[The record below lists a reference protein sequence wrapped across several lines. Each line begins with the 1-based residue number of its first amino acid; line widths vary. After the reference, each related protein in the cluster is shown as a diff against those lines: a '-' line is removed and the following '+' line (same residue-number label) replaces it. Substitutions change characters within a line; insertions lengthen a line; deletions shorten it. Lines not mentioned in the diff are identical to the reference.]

1 MLSRISIIAVKV
13 VFFILISWNVI
24 SCSTEPN
31 SPKQDSQTVRVE
43 SGSGKEELLKWFRG
57 NMKYSAMFDFM
68 KKREEQI
75 NECIETKIVCEWFL
89 GSAITNSGKGYIV
102 TFKDNQFTVAEF
114 PAGRET
120 EYGIT
125 KKDIYFKKK

>member
-1 MLSRISIIAVKV
+1 VLSRILIIAVKM

-24 SCSTEPN
+24 ACSAEPN
-31 SPKQDSQTVRVE
+31 NSNQDSKTVRLE
-43 SGSGKEELLKWFRG
+43 SGSGKEELLKWFRS
-57 NMKYSAMFDFM
+57 NMKYAAMFGFM

-75 NECIETKIVCEWFL
+75 NQCVETKIVCEWFL

-102 TFKDNQFTVAEF
+102 TFKDNKFTVGEF
-114 PAGRET
+114 PAGSET